1 LFEEVKGEMVQR
13 GQGFRIGRLFGI
25 DIRVDWT
32 WLIVFALVTYSL
44 GNTYGQFHEDWSG
57 TLRWGLA
64 VLSALLFFGSVLA
77 HELAHSL
84 VSQARGNP
92 VNSITLFLFGGV
104 SNIKEEPD
112 SPQGEFLMA
121 LLGPVT
127 SLVIGG
133 ALLLTAGVTGGRIT
147 TVSNPSE
154 VIPQLGPARMVL
166 VWLGS
171 INVILGLFNL
181 IPGFPLDG
189 GRVLRSIL
197 WAATNDLGRATRWA
211 SWVGRGFGLLMTF
224 GGISMVFGA
233 TIPFFGS
240 GLINGIWLA
249 FIGWYLN
256 NASAQSYQRVV
267 VQDILEGVP
276 VKRMMRTDPP
286 TVSPS
291 TGVDRL
297 VREHIMGG
305 DDHSFPVIDGQ
316 EVVGIVTL
324 EDVRSLPE
332 EEWESTTV
340 REIMTPHDKC
350 TVLAPDED
358 ASEALTQLAAC
369 DVRQLPVLEGGN
381 LKGVLRR
388 QDVIQWM
395 RLHSESG
402 GWGGSSSGLGSR
414 LGGQG
419 KAGRQRGGQA
429 ADRRSAR

>member
-1 LFEEVKGEMVQR
+1 MQR
-13 GQGFRIGRLFGI
+13 GKGFRIGRFFGI

-44 GNTYGQFHEDWSG
+44 GSTYGQFHEDWSA
-57 TLRWGLA
+57 TLQWGLA

-121 LLGPVT
+121 ILGPVT

-133 ALLLTAGVTGGRIT
+133 ALLLTAGVTGGAIT
-147 TVSNPSE
+147 TVGDPSE
-154 VIPQLGPARMVL
+154 VIPQLGPVRMVL
-166 VWLGS
+166 LWLGS

-197 WAATNDLGRATRWA
+197 WAATNDLRQATRWA

-224 GGISMVFGA
+224 SGISMVFGA
-233 TIPFFGS
+233 QIPIFGS
-240 GLINGIWLA
+240 GLINGLWLA

-276 VKRMMRTDPP
+276 VERMMRTDPP

-291 TGVDRL
+291 TGVDQL
-297 VREHIMGG
+297 VKEHIMGG
-305 DDHSFPVIDGQ
+305 DDHSFPVLDEGQ
-316 EVVGIVTL
+316 VVGMVTL
-324 EDVRSLPE
+324 QDVRSLPE
-332 EEWESTTV
+332 EEWKSTTV
-340 REIMTPHDKC
+340 REIMTPHDVC
-350 TVLAPDED
+350 TVLEPDED
-358 ASEALTQLAAC
+358 ASEAMTKLATC
-369 DVRQLPVLEGGN
+369 DVRQLPVLEGGS
-381 LKGVLRR
+381 LAGVLRR

-402 GWGGSSSGLGSR
+402 GWGSPRSGIGSG

-419 KAGRQRGGQA
+419 QGGAQQQN
-429 ADRRSAR
+429 